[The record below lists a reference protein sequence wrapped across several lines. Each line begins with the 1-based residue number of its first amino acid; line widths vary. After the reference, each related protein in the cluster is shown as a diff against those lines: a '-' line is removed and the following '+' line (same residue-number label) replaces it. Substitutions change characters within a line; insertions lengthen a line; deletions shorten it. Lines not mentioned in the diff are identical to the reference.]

1 MRSYSTPGVVNT
13 KKGRFMEIQA
23 LTEKIE
29 KISQQYARKFN
40 IKRDLPWF
48 VLKLQEEMGELIQS
62 YLMMSG
68 QARTKEKSASEIKA
82 NFEHEIVDVL
92 CHTLLLARH
101 TGIDL
106 EKNLHEKWLKYDNN
120 S

>member
-1 MRSYSTPGVVNT
+1 
-13 KKGRFMEIQA
+13 MEIHE

-29 KISQQYARKFN
+29 KISQIYARKFN

-62 YLMMSG
+62 YLMLSG
-68 QARTKEKSASEIKA
+68 QARTKDKAYHEIRE

-101 TGIDL
+101 AGMDL
-106 EKNLHEKWLKYDNN
+106 EKNIQEKWLKYE
-120 S
+120 SKP